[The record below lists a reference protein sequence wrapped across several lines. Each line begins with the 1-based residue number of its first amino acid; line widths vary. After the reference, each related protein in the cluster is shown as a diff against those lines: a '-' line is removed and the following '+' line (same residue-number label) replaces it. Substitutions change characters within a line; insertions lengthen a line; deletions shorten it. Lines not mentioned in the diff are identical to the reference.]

1 MRFVKLHGTRNDYVL
16 VDARD
21 LDLDA
26 TPLAQAMCDRYGGVG
41 SDGLLLVRPSSQAAL
56 RMQMFNPDGSEAE
69 MCGNGIRCFTKY
81 AVESGL
87 IPGKGPVPIQTG
99 AGIKTVWPHV
109 EKGRVTRVRVDM
121 GAPILTPSK
130 VPVAYTRDEGPV
142 IDYPISIDGV
152 DLRVTCVSMGNPH
165 AIAFLDTP
173 VGDFPLDKIGPKM
186 EHHPFF
192 PRRVNFS
199 IVNILDRSN
208 LRTRVWERGAGL
220 TLSCGTGACAIMVAS
235 RLKGAVGDEIR
246 LQVPGGVLTLSWDG
260 KGPVYLE
267 GPAEEVFRG
276 EWPE

>member
-1 MRFVKLHGTRNDYVL
+1 MQFVKLHGTRNDYVL
-16 VDARD
+16 IDARGTD
-21 LDLDA
+21 VDA

-41 SDGLLLVRPSSQAAL
+41 SDGLLLVRTALEAAL

-87 IPGKGPVPIQTG
+87 IPSTGPIPIETG

-109 EKGRVTRVRVDM
+109 ENGRVKHVRVDM
-121 GAPILTPSK
+121 GAPILTPAE
-130 VPVAYTRDEGPV
+130 VPVAYTRDAGPV
-142 IDYPISIDGV
+142 IDYPISIDGF
-152 DLRVTCVSMGNPH
+152 DLKVTCVSMGNPH

-173 VGDFPLDKIGPKM
+173 VDEFPLEKIGPKV

-199 IVNILDRSN
+199 IVNVTDRSTM
-208 LRTRVWERGAGL
+208 RTRVWERGAGL
-220 TLSCGTGACAIMVAS
+220 TLSCGTGACAIMAAS
-235 RLKGAVGDEIR
+235 RLKGLAGNEIH
-246 LQVPGGVLTLSWDG
+246 LQVPGGQLTLSWDG

-267 GPAEEVFRG
+267 GPVEEVFRG
-276 EWPE
+276 DWPA